1 MTFKERNI
9 ELTIKALEGSS
20 LASVGKK
27 YNLTPER
34 IRQIVFK
41 TCHRH
46 LLASKGIWRNKAMD
60 GIHDL
65 KTMRNFWKD
74 GTLQYPST

>member
-1 MTFKERNI
+1 MNFKERNI
-9 ELTIKALEGSS
+9 GLTIMVLQGCT

-27 YNLTPER
+27 YDLTPER

-41 TCHRH
+41 TCHRY
-46 LLASKGIWRNKAMD
+46 LLPPNGIWRNKTMD

-65 KTMRNFWKD
+65 KTIRNLWKD
-74 GTLQYPST
+74 GTFQYPFT